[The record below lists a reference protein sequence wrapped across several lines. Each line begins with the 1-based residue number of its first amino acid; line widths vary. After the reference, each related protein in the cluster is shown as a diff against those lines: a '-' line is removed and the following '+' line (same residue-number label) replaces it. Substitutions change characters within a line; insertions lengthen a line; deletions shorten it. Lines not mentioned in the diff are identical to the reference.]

1 MMARLLAWLGVT
13 IDTVDLRDLVRDRAG
28 ATARAATERLA
39 WSLLAVPGVSRA
51 SWAQPKPEGE
61 Q

>member
-1 MMARLLAWLGVT
+1 MMARILAWLGVT

-28 ATARAATERLA
+28 ATARADAERLA

-51 SWAQPKPEGE
+51 TWAQPRPEGE

>member
-1 MMARLLAWLGVT
+1 MMARVLAWLGVT

-28 ATARAATERLA
+28 ATARADAERLA
-39 WSLLAVPGVSRA
+39 WSMLAVPGVSVA
-51 SWAQPKPEGE
+51 SWAQPRPEGE